1 MTTLHLQTRSKQ
13 ACLYLGG
20 DSFVP
25 ATTEKPLY
33 TTSEYFKVKNDRWEE
48 AIYYLELNRVP
59 LMNEAARR
67 RLIGG
72 YLLLSMP
79 WETGSRYDFILR
91 TDFFTEEQYFFFEER
106 LTGLTRQLRP
116 NGPELMTDANP
127 DVFLHQAITI
137 NRKNY

>member
-1 MTTLHLQTRSKQ
+1 MTTLQLHSNTRQ

-20 DSFVP
+20 DTFVP
-25 ATTEKPLY
+25 ATTGTPLY
-33 TTSEYFKVKNDRWEE
+33 TTTEYFKVKSNRWEE

-67 RLIGG
+67 KLIGG

-79 WETGSRYDFILR
+79 WNSGSRYDFILR
-91 TDFFTEEQYFFFEER
+91 TDFITEEQYFFFEER
-106 LTGLTRQLRP
+106 ITGLTRILRP
-116 NGPELMTDANP
+116 NGPDLMTDADP
-127 DVFLHQAITI
+127 DVFLHQAMII